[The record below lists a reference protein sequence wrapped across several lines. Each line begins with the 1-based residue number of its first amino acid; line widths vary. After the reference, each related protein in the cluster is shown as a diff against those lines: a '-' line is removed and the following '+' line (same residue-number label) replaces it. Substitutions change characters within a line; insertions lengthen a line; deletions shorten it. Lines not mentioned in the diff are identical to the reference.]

1 MVSDIGVVAPYWLD
15 RPDNEVV
22 GIALEAERNG
32 FGTMWLG
39 EMATYDAFSLAT
51 AVGLRTERIG
61 LRIGPLPI
69 SVRTPV
75 SVAMGVSSV
84 SDLARSVAGIGLG
97 GSSPFIVS
105 GWHDRE
111 WAHAAGRMREAVGV
125 LRSILDGGRADFS
138 GDHIRSKGFRLRKP
152 LPGLPITVAA
162 FGPAMTR
169 VAAEVADEVV
179 LNLVSPEHVASVR
192 KTVDAHAA
200 LVGRTPPRLAVWIPA
215 ALEPGA
221 STLQQAAA
229 QTAVYL
235 SPPGYGEMF
244 AALGYSSLVE
254 RARAGEPRKSLAAD
268 IPASLIAA
276 VGAVGSRSDVLSR
289 IAEFHAAGADHV
301 GIVPPTAEDPCGA
314 RLLSELGRR

>member
-1 MVSDIGVVAPYWLD
+1 MVTPFWLD
-15 RPDNEVV
+15 RPDVEAV
-22 GIALEAERNG
+22 GIAVEAERNG
-32 FGTMWLG
+32 FGTLWLG

-75 SVAMGVSSV
+75 SVALGVSSV
-84 SDLARSVAGIGLG
+84 TDLARPVAGIGLG
-97 GSSPFIVS
+97 GSSPAIVS
-105 GWHDRE
+105 GWHDRS
-111 WAHAAGRMREAVGV
+111 WQHAAGRMREAVGV
-125 LRSILDGGRADFS
+125 LRSVLDGGRSDFA
-138 GDHIRSKGFRLRKP
+138 GEHVRSKGFRLRRP

-179 LNLVSPEHVASVR
+179 LNLVSPEHVAQVR
-192 KTVDAHAA
+192 KLVDAHAA
-200 LVGRTPPRLAVWIPA
+200 DAGRTPPRLAVWIPV
-215 ALEPGA
+215 ALDPGPA
-221 STLQQAAA
+221 TLRQLAA

-244 AALGYSSLVE
+244 SALGYSSLVE
-254 RARAGEPRKSLAAD
+254 RARSGVSRKDLAAD
-268 IPASLIAA
+268 IPASLIGA
-276 VGAVGSRSDVLSR
+276 VGAVGSKSDVLSR

-314 RLLSELGRR
+314 RLLTELARR

>member
-1 MVSDIGVVAPYWLD
+1 VSDVGLVAPFWLD
-15 RPDNEVV
+15 RPDTEAV
-22 GIALEAERNG
+22 GIAIEAERNG

-51 AVGLRTERIG
+51 AVGLRTERIA
-61 LRIGPLPI
+61 LRVGPLPI

-75 SVAMGVSSV
+75 SVALGVSSV
-84 SDLARSVAGIGLG
+84 ADLARPVAGVGLG

-111 WAHAAGRMREAVGV
+111 WSHAAGRMREAVDV
-125 LRSILDGGRADFS
+125 LRSILDGGRSDFA
-138 GDHIRSKGFRLRKP
+138 GEHVRSKGFRLRRP
-152 LPGLPITVAA
+152 LPGLPVTVAA

-179 LNLVSPEHVASVR
+179 LNLVSPAHVASVR
-192 KTVDAHAA
+192 QTIDAHAA
-200 LVGRTPPRLAVWIPA
+200 SVGRTPPRLAVWIPV
-215 ALEPGA
+215 ALDPGPA
-221 STLQQAAA
+221 TLAQAAA
-229 QTAVYL
+229 QIAVYL

-244 AALGYSSLVE
+244 GALGYSSLVE
-254 RARAGEPRKSLAAD
+254 RARSGESRRDLAAAL
-268 IPASLIAA
+268 PASLIGA
-276 VGAVGSRSDVLSR
+276 VGAVGSKADVLAR

-314 RLLSELGRR
+314 RLLAELGRR

>member
-1 MVSDIGVVAPYWLD
+1 MNDIGVVAPYWLD
-15 RPDNEVV
+15 RPDTEVV

-75 SVAMGVSSV
+75 SVALGASSV
-84 SDLARSVAGIGLG
+84 ADLARPIAGIGLG

-105 GWHDRE
+105 GWHDRP
-111 WAHAAGRMREAVGV
+111 WQHAAGRMREAVGV
-125 LRSILDGGRADFS
+125 LRSILDGGRADFA
-138 GDHIRSKGFRLRKP
+138 GEHIRSKGFRLRRP

-192 KTVDAHAA
+192 RTVDAHAA
-200 LVGRTPPRLAVWIPA
+200 AVGRTPPRLAVWILA
-215 ALEPGA
+215 ALEPGPA
-221 STLQQAAA
+221 TLRQAAA

-244 AALGYSSLVE
+244 SALGYSSLVE
-254 RARAGEPRKSLAAD
+254 RARAGEPRKTLAAD
-268 IPASLIAA
+268 IPTSLIAA
-276 VGAVGSRSDVLSR
+276 VGAVGSKTEVLAR

-314 RLLSELGRR
+314 RLLAELGRR

>member
-1 MVSDIGVVAPYWLD
+1 MVTPFWLD
-15 RPDNEVV
+15 RPDTEAV
-22 GIALEAERNG
+22 GIAIEAERNG
-32 FGTMWLG
+32 FGTVWLG

-61 LRIGPLPI
+61 LRLGPLPI

-75 SVAMGVSSV
+75 SVALGVASV
-84 SDLARSVAGIGLG
+84 ADLARPVAGIGLG
-97 GSSPFIVS
+97 GSSPFIVN

-111 WAHAAGRMREAVGV
+111 WAHAAGRMREAVSV
-125 LRSILDGGRADFS
+125 LRSILDGGRSDFA
-138 GDHIRSKGFRLRKP
+138 GEHLRSKGFRLRRP
-152 LPGLPITVAA
+152 IPGLPITVAA

-179 LNLVSPEHVASVR
+179 LNLVSPAHVALVR
-192 KTVDAHAA
+192 KTIDAHAA
-200 LVGRTPPRLAVWIPA
+200 SVGRTPPRLAVWIPV
-215 ALEPGA
+215 ALDPGPA
-221 STLQQAAA
+221 TLRQAAA

-244 AALGYSSLVE
+244 SALGYSSLVE
-254 RARAGEPRKSLAAD
+254 RARAGESRKDLAAD
-268 IPASLIAA
+268 IPASLIGA
-276 VGAVGSRSDVLSR
+276 VGAVGSRTDVLAR

-314 RLLSELGRR
+314 RLLAELGRR

>member
-1 MVSDIGVVAPYWLD
+1 VVSDIGVVAPYWLD

-22 GIALEAERNG
+22 GIALEAERTG

-39 EMATYDAFSLAT
+39 EMATYDVFSLAT

-84 SDLARSVAGIGLG
+84 SDLARPVAGVGLG

-111 WAHAAGRMREAVGV
+111 WTHAAGRMREAVGM
-125 LRSILDGGRADFS
+125 LRSILDGERADFA
-138 GDHIRSKGFRLRKP
+138 GEHIRSKGFRLRKP

-162 FGPAMTR
+162 FGPAITR

-179 LNLVSPEHVASVR
+179 LNLVSPQHVASVR

-200 LVGRTPPRLAVWIPA
+200 NAGRTPPRLAVWIPA
-215 ALEPGA
+215 ALDPGA
-221 STLQQAAA
+221 ATLQQAAA

-276 VGAVGSRSDVLSR
+276 VGAVGSRADVLSR

-301 GIVPPTAEDPCGA
+301 GIVPATAEDPCGA
-314 RLLSELGRR
+314 RLLAEVSRR

>member
-1 MVSDIGVVAPYWLD
+1 MVSDIGVVTPFWLD
-15 RPDNEVV
+15 RPDTEAV
-22 GIALEAERNG
+22 GIAIEAERNG
-32 FGTMWLG
+32 FGTLWLG
-39 EMATYDAFSLAT
+39 EMATYDAFALAT

-75 SVAMGVSSV
+75 SVALGVSSV
-84 SDLARSVAGIGLG
+84 ADLARPVTGIGLG

-111 WAHAAGRMREAVGV
+111 WRHAAGRMREAVTA
-125 LRSILDGGRADFS
+125 LRSILDGGRSDFT
-138 GDHIRSKGFRLRKP
+138 GEHIRSKGFRLRRP

-192 KTVDAHAA
+192 KIVDAHAA
-200 LVGRTPPRLAVWIPA
+200 SVGRTPPRLAVWIPV
-215 ALEPGA
+215 ALDPGPA
-221 STLQQAAA
+221 TLRQAAA

-244 AALGYSSLVE
+244 SALGYSSLVE
-254 RARAGEPRKSLAAD
+254 RARAGESRKDLAAD
-268 IPASLIAA
+268 IPASLIGA
-276 VGAVGSRSDVLSR
+276 VGAVGSRADVLSR

-314 RLLSELGRR
+314 RLLAQLGRR

>member
-1 MVSDIGVVAPYWLD
+1 MSEIGVVAPYWLD

-32 FGTMWLG
+32 FGAMWLG

-75 SVAMGVSSV
+75 SVALGASSV
-84 SDLARSVAGIGLG
+84 VDLARPIAGIGLG

-105 GWHDRE
+105 GWHDRP
-111 WAHAAGRMREAVGV
+111 WRHAAGRMREAVGV
-125 LRSILDGGRADFS
+125 LRSILDGERADFA
-138 GDHIRSKGFRLRKP
+138 GEHIRSKGFRLRRP

-200 LVGRTPPRLAVWIPA
+200 SIGRTPPRLAVWIPA
-215 ALEPGA
+215 ALEPGPA
-221 STLQQAAA
+221 TLRQAAA

-244 AALGYSSLVE
+244 SSLGYSSLVE
-254 RARAGEPRKSLAAD
+254 RARSGESRKDLAAA
-268 IPASLIAA
+268 IPASLIAS
-276 VGAVGSRSDVLSR
+276 VGAVGSKAEVLAR

-301 GIVPPTAEDPCGA
+301 GVVPPTAEDPCGA
-314 RLLSELGRR
+314 RLLAELGRR

>member
-1 MVSDIGVVAPYWLD
+1 VVSDIGVVAPYWLD

-22 GIALEAERNG
+22 GIALEAERTG

-39 EMATYDAFSLAT
+39 EMATYDVFSLAT

-84 SDLARSVAGIGLG
+84 SDLARPVAGVGLG

-111 WAHAAGRMREAVGV
+111 WTHAAGRMREAVGL
-125 LRSILDGGRADFS
+125 LRSMLAGDRADFA
-138 GDHIRSKGFRLRKP
+138 GEHIRSKGFRLRKP

-192 KTVDAHAA
+192 KTVDALAA
-200 LVGRTPPRLAVWIPA
+200 GIGRTPPRLAVWIPA
-215 ALEPGA
+215 AIDPGTVA
-221 STLQQAAA
+221 LQQAAA

-254 RARAGEPRKSLAAD
+254 RARAGEPRKSLATD
-268 IPASLIAA
+268 IPTSLIAA
-276 VGAVGSRSDVLSR
+276 VGAVGSRADVLSR
-289 IAEFHAAGADHV
+289 IAEFQAAGADHV
-301 GIVPPTAEDPCGA
+301 GIVPSTAEDPCGA
-314 RLLSELGRR
+314 RLLAEVGRR

>member
-1 MVSDIGVVAPYWLD
+1 VSDIGVVAPYWLD

-84 SDLARSVAGIGLG
+84 ADLARPIAGIGLG

-105 GWHDRE
+105 GWHDRP
-111 WAHAAGRMREAVGV
+111 WSHAAGRMREAVGV
-125 LRSILDGGRADFS
+125 LRSILDGGRADFA
-138 GDHIRSKGFRLRKP
+138 GEHIRSKGFRLRQP

-200 LVGRTPPRLAVWIPA
+200 DAGRTPPRLAVWIPV

-221 STLQQAAA
+221 ATLRQAAA

-268 IPASLIAA
+268 IPASLIAS
-276 VGAVGSRSDVLSR
+276 VGAVGSRTEVLAR

-314 RLLSELGRR
+314 RLLAELGRR

>member
-1 MVSDIGVVAPYWLD
+1 VSDVGVVAPFWLD
-15 RPDNEVV
+15 RPDTEAV
-22 GIALEAERNG
+22 GIAIEAERNG

-51 AVGLRTERIG
+51 AVGLRTERIA
-61 LRIGPLPI
+61 LRVGPLPI

-75 SVAMGVSSV
+75 SVALGVSSV
-84 SDLARSVAGIGLG
+84 ADLARPVAGVGLG

-111 WAHAAGRMREAVGV
+111 WSHAAGRMREAVDV
-125 LRSILDGGRADFS
+125 LRSILDGGRSDFA
-138 GDHIRSKGFRLRKP
+138 GEHVRSNGFRLRRP
-152 LPGLPITVAA
+152 LPGLPVTVAA

-179 LNLVSPEHVASVR
+179 LNLVSPAHVASVR
-192 KTVDAHAA
+192 QTIDAHAA
-200 LVGRTPPRLAVWIPA
+200 SVGRTPPRLAVWIPV
-215 ALEPGA
+215 ALDPGPA
-221 STLQQAAA
+221 TLAQAAA
-229 QTAVYL
+229 QIAVYL

-244 AALGYSSLVE
+244 GALGYSSLVE
-254 RARAGEPRKSLAAD
+254 RARSGESRRDLAAAL
-268 IPASLIAA
+268 PASLIGA
-276 VGAVGSRSDVLSR
+276 VGAVGSKADVLAR

-314 RLLSELGRR
+314 RLLAELGRR